1 MPKISYRLYAVNN
14 PFAFSIWVRKCNCQF
29 SNVPLPSKLHDDS
42 IVRGDDKTCGGF
54 EEAVRPSASR
64 FAAL

>member
-1 MPKISYRLYAVNN
+1 MSKISYRVYAVNN
-14 PFAFSIWVRKCNCQF
+14 PFAFSMWVRKFNCQF
-29 SNVPLPSKLHDDS
+29 SNMPLPSKLHDDS

-54 EEAVRPSASR
+54 AEAVRPPASW